1 MGKNDALDPRGL
13 ISEAYR
19 IEGVTEAD
27 CRAIFF
33 DWALGQSDGSDLRP
47 VIEKLLAQHLPA
59 APDHP
64 MTAVLTAGLN
74 DPPTPRRRGGRK
86 ARVTH

>member
-1 MGKNDALDPRGL
+1 MDKDDTLDPRGL
-13 ISEAYR
+13 IREAYR

-33 DWALGQSDGSDLRP
+33 DWALGLSDGSDQRT
-47 VIEKLLAQHLPA
+47 VIEKLLAFHGTD

-64 MTAVLTAGLN
+64 MTRVLAAGLE

-86 ARVTH
+86 SRTNL

>member
-1 MGKNDALDPRGL
+1 MGEQDELDPRGL
-13 ISEAYR
+13 ISEAYA

-47 VIEKLLAQHLPA
+47 VIEKLLALNGA
-59 APDHP
+59 DMPDHP

-74 DPPTPRRRGGRK
+74 DPPQPRRRGGRK
-86 ARVTH
+86 ARIGH

>member
-1 MGKNDALDPRGL
+1 MDKRDTLDPRGL
-13 ISEAYR
+13 ISEAYS

-47 VIEKLLAQHLPA
+47 VIAKLLALHGSGM
-59 APDHP
+59 PDHP
-64 MTAVLTAGLN
+64 MTTVLTAGLS
-74 DPPTPRRRGGRK
+74 DPPHPRRRGGRK
-86 ARVTH
+86 ARIGH